1 MEQQNYNNPYIKIL
15 DDSKVYG
22 IGNYI
27 IDDEIEAGEYYF
39 WGEELLVNIKGR
51 KAQYIVGGFKSCFD
65 IYSRVYKKNR
75 VEIKNGYMTPVNN
88 IAYTYDKD
96 VLMLP
101 GHMYKVDKEIPQG
114 KYAYEYI
121 SDYDDGKVHSYLKE
135 GECAFDRYTNE
146 EASRI
151 YRSSGVSGVVETDSL
166 TRYVVIINGRASLL
180 EVGEFHPN
188 NGPEEYERRMNEYR
202 FRQKIEKDR
211 DKKLNDLSKVFV
223 GEYVYY
229 YCSIVDPIAEVVLNN
244 YFSTIGKV
252 DVIDNFDHNDFTVN
266 YRVAIRREDIDNQCI
281 LCFMFMENKIQ
292 APSCYGITLDK
303 VLLLYERSVDEEKN
317 SNLYKALKSLKK
329 NISKDIEKV
338 LGRFEAI
345 YPYHVIDSHD
355 YYIRYISNEEL
366 RKYIKDDTHKYLY
379 YYMWDNAR
387 GGKYESMYREIIL
400 KLAEN
405 GYISKRWKSEFSLY
419 LLVKA
424 YFQSAIYQY
433 RTDWLQGQSL
443 DIYIPELKL
452 GIEYQGI
459 QHYEA
464 VDVFGGEEGLKATQE
479 RDIIKKE
486 KCKENKVTLFEWHY
500 TKEIKDENFI
510 KMLKKLN
517 YKVPPK
523 HYADYQ
529 FIADENAKEG
539 KADSEVICQYDLQG
553 KLLEQYETVS
563 AASMQCNIHEYMI
576 RRACTGIRKS
586 AGGYQWRKTAIDCVE
601 TQIPALKQE
610 HSDGKARKVTQLDQ
624 DGYVIVVY
632 NSIAE
637 AVRSTGVNSKSIR
650 DAATGKQK
658 HAGGY
663 KWKYID

>member
-1 MEQQNYNNPYIKIL
+1 
-15 DDSKVYG
+15 
-22 IGNYI
+22 
-27 IDDEIEAGEYYF
+27 
-39 WGEELLVNIKGR
+39 
-51 KAQYIVGGFKSCFD
+51 
-65 IYSRVYKKNR
+65 
-75 VEIKNGYMTPVNN
+75 MTPVNN

-121 SDYDDGKVHSYLKE
+121 SDYDDGKVHSYLNE

-166 TRYVVIINGRASLL
+166 TQYVVIINGRASLL

-252 DVIDNFDHNDFTVN
+252 DVIDNFDHDDFTVN

-464 VDVFGGEEGLKATQE
+464 VDVFGGGEGLKATQE

-486 KCKENKVTLFEWHY
+486 KCKENKITLFEWLY
-500 TKEIKDENFI
+500 TKKINDWNFV
-510 KMLKKLN
+510 KMLNDLN
-517 YKVPPK
+517 YKVPTK
-523 HYADYQ
+523 QNVSYQ
-529 FIADENAKEG
+529 FAVAENEE
-539 KADSEVICQYDLQG
+539 DDRLSEVVCKYDLQG
-553 KLLEQYETVS
+553 NLIEHYETIA
-563 AASMQCNIHEYMI
+563 AASMQSNVKEDMI
-576 RRACTGIRKS
+576 RRSCSGIRNS
-586 AGGYQWRKTAIDCVE
+586 SGGYQWRKMPRDCVE
-601 TQIPALKQE
+601 VKIAELKQVY
-610 HSDGKARKVTQLDQ
+610 SSGKARRVAQVSEE
-624 DGYVIVVY
+624 GEVIVVY

-637 AVRSTGVNSKSIR
+637 AVRLTGVNSKSIR

-658 HAGGY
+658 HAGGF
-663 KWKYID
+663 KWKYQD